1 VAAIGSFTGRNRR
14 RTTSRRVVLADRV
27 ARGLITVGG
36 IATIVQVLTVMVFLL
51 WVALPLLRGARL
63 DRARDLPAAS
73 VGAAPLHFLLD
84 EGVRIGRTVTPDGR
98 LHTFGLDDGVARAG
112 RELFPGQELTA
123 SAFPVQDGVA
133 AFGFADG
140 SVRLATLD
148 AGGEAGVV
156 PREALLPPGGAAV
169 RRLGVA
175 ATQGGPVL
183 AVLTADGRL
192 ARLAVRERRNLLTG
206 DVTFQPTAADLPY
219 VAGPDGEPD
228 RLLVTG
234 DGRSVLA
241 VWRDGTLQRFA
252 AGPGGAP
259 ALAETVDLTPDG
271 AALTALAFMNGGVTL
286 IVGDARGLIRAWFLV
301 KPDQAVTP
309 DGAVL
314 TLARELRG
322 PRAAVTALG
331 VSSRGRLFAAGFADG
346 SVQAFHVTSGRRVA
360 VARTAAGGAVT
371 ALALAPKDDALLA
384 ADAAG
389 LTLWQ
394 LEARHP
400 EASLAAFF
408 APVWYE
414 GYARPAHVWQSSS
427 ATDESELKFGLWPLV
442 FGTLKAT
449 LFSLLFGVP
458 LALLAAI
465 FTSEFLSPA
474 VKAGV
479 KPTIELMASLPSV
492 VLGFLAAIVIAPFA
506 ERFVPAIVCGF
517 VTVPAAFLT
526 GALLWQLL
534 PHGAAIRLGR
544 WRFLPLALALPVGLA
559 VAAMLGPVVERLL
572 FAGDLKR
579 WLDGQIGSAT
589 GGWIPL
595 LLPAAAVATALALPR
610 LAAPVRRRYRSWSRS
625 RAGFAELLLTLLG
638 GLAALAL
645 AVGTAFLLGELGLD
659 PRGQLMGTYVQRNAL
674 VVGFVMG
681 FAIIPIIYTI
691 AEDALS
697 SVPEHLRAA
706 SLGAGA
712 TPWQTAVRIVVPTA
726 MSGLFSAVMI
736 GLGRAVGETMIVLMA
751 AGNTPVLEW
760 NIFNG
765 FRTLSA
771 NIAVEMPEAVRDSTH
786 YRILFLSALVLFVMT
801 FLLNT
806 VAEIVRQRFRRR
818 AFEL

>member
-1 VAAIGSFTGRNRR
+1 MPATGSFTGRSRR
-14 RTTSRRVVLADRV
+14 RTTSRRVVVADRL

-36 IATIVQVLTVMVFLL
+36 IATIAQVLTVMVFLL
-51 WVALPLLRGARL
+51 WVALPLLRSGRL
-63 DRARDLPAAS
+63 DRERTLPAAS
-73 VGAAPLHFLLD
+73 AGPAPLHFLLD
-84 EGVRIGRTVTPDGR
+84 EGVLTGRAVTPDGR
-98 LHTFGLDDGVARAG
+98 LYTFGLDDGGARGA
-112 RELFPGQELTA
+112 RDLFPDQELTA
-123 SAFPVQDGVA
+123 SAFPVQGGVA

-140 SVRLATLD
+140 SVRLATLE

-156 PREALLPPGGAAV
+156 PREELLPPGGAAV

-206 DVTFQPTAADLPY
+206 AVTYQPSAADLPY
-219 VAGPDGEPD
+219 VAGPAGEPD
-228 RLLVTG
+228 RLFVTG

-252 AGPGGAP
+252 AGPDGVP
-259 ALAETVDLTPDG
+259 VRAETDDLTPDG
-271 AALTALAFMNGGVTL
+271 APLTALAFMNGGVTL
-286 IVGDARGLIRAWFLV
+286 VTGDARGILRAWFLV
-301 KPDQAVTP
+301 KPDKAATP

-314 TLARELRG
+314 AMAHELHG

-346 SVQAFHVTSGRRVA
+346 VVRVFHVTSGRRVA
-360 VARTAAGGAVT
+360 TARLASGGAVT
-371 ALALAPKDDALLA
+371 AVALAPKDDALLA
-384 ADAAG
+384 ADATGIA
-389 LTLWQ
+389 LWH

-400 EASLAAFF
+400 EASLAVFF
-408 APVWYE
+408 KPIWYE

-492 VLGFLAAIVIAPFA
+492 VLGFLAAIVIAPFT
-506 ERFVPAIVCGF
+506 ERFVPSIVCGF
-517 VTVPAAFLT
+517 VTVPAAGLT

-534 PHGAAIRLGR
+534 PHGAAVRLER
-544 WRFLPLALALPVGLA
+544 WRFLPLALALPAGLA
-559 VAAMLGPVVERLL
+559 AAVPLGPAVERLL

-579 WLDGQIGSAT
+579 WLDGQVGGPV

-595 LLPAAAVATALALPR
+595 LLPAAAVAVALALTR
-610 LAAPVRRRYRSWSRS
+610 LAGPWRLRYRDWSRS
-625 RAGFAELLLTLLG
+625 RSGLAELLLTLLA

-645 AVGTAFLLGELGLD
+645 AVCAACLLGGLGLD
-659 PRGQLMGTYVQRNAL
+659 PRGHVIGTYVQRNAL

-751 AGNTPVLEW
+751 AGNTPILEW

-801 FLLNT
+801 FALNT

>member
-1 VAAIGSFTGRNRR
+1 MAATGRFTGRNRR
-14 RTTSRRVVLADRV
+14 RTTSRGVTVADRA
-27 ARGLITVGG
+27 ARALITVGG
-36 IATIVQVLTVMVFLL
+36 IVTIAQVLTVMLFLL
-51 WVALPLLRGARL
+51 WVALPLLRGGRL
-63 DRARDLPAAS
+63 DRERELPVAS
-73 VGAAPLHFLLD
+73 AGPAPLHFLLD
-84 EGVRIGRTVTPDGR
+84 EGVRTGRVVTPDGR
-98 LHTFGLDDGVARAG
+98 LRTFDLGDGVSGDERA
-112 RELFPGQELTA
+112 LFPGGELTA
-123 SAFPVQDGVA
+123 AAFPIQGGVA
-133 AFGFADG
+133 ACGFADG
-140 SVRLATLD
+140 SVRLVTLD
-148 AGGEAGVV
+148 AGGEAGAVA
-156 PREALLPPGGAAV
+156 RETLLPPGGSAV
-169 RRLGVA
+169 RRLGIA
-175 ATQGGPVL
+175 ATQAGPVL

-206 DVTFQPTAADLPY
+206 DVTYQPSAADLPY
-219 VAGPDGEPD
+219 AAGPAGEPD

-234 DGRSVLA
+234 DGRNVLA
-241 VWRDGTLQRFA
+241 VWDDGTLQRFG
-252 AGPGGAP
+252 AGPDGAP
-259 ALAETVDLTPDG
+259 ALVETVDLTPDG
-271 AALTALAFMNGGVTL
+271 AALTALTFMNGGVTL
-286 IVGDARGLIRAWFLV
+286 VAGDARGVVRTWFLV
-301 KPDQAVTP
+301 RPDKATSP

-314 TLARELRG
+314 AMARELRG

-331 VSSRGRLFAAGFADG
+331 VSSRGRLLATGYADG
-346 SVQAFHVTSGRRVA
+346 SVRVVHVTSGRRVA
-360 VARTAAGGAVT
+360 AARVAAAGPIA
-371 ALALAPKDDALLA
+371 AIALAPKDDALLA

-389 LTLWQ
+389 LTLWR
-394 LEARHP
+394 LAARHP
-400 EASLAAFF
+400 EASLSAFF
-408 APVWYE
+408 RPVWYE
-414 GYARPAHVWQSSS
+414 GYAGPAHVWQSSS

-465 FTSEFLSPA
+465 FTSEFLSPSA
-474 VKAGV
+474 KAAV

-506 ERFVPAIVCGF
+506 ERCVPAIVCGF
-517 VTVPAAFLT
+517 VTVPAASLA

-534 PHGAAIRLGR
+534 PHGAAIRLAR
-544 WRFLPLALALPVGLA
+544 WRFLPLALALPAGLA
-559 VAAMLGPVVERLL
+559 GAALLGPVAERLL

-579 WLDGQIGSAT
+579 WLDGQIGGPT
-589 GGWIPL
+589 GGWVPL

-610 LAAPVRRRYRSWSRS
+610 LAAPWRRRYRQWSRP
-625 RAGFAELLLTLLG
+625 RAGLAELLLGLLG
-638 GLAALAL
+638 GLAALGL
-645 AVGTAFLLGELGLD
+645 AVGASLLLGALGLD
-659 PRGQLMGTYVQRNAL
+659 PRGHLLGTYVQRNAL

-712 TPWQTAVRIVVPTA
+712 TPWQTALRIVVPTA

-751 AGNTPVLEW
+751 AGNTPILEW

-765 FRTLSA
+765 FRTLAA

-801 FLLNT
+801 FVLNT